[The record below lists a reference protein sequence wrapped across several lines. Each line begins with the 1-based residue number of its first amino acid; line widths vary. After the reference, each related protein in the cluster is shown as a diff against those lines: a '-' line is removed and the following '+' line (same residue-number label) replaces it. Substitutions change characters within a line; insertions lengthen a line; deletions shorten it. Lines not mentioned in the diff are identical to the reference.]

1 MKKKLR
7 VSRTHRISDSAASR
21 ENTQKSSKNSLSN
34 IGKGKIVF
42 LLILFT
48 AIITGIYIAAVKLRF
63 EPIFHLYWIIS
74 AVLACAAAVLQKRNE
89 YLYTKDMASGVSQA
103 QSEASRGQRLKRIK
117 YLLIILIPF
126 LFTVFADAVYL
137 LFLADL
143 DIFKAVADVFG

>member
-1 MKKKLR
+1 
-7 VSRTHRISDSAASR
+7 
-21 ENTQKSSKNSLSN
+21 
-34 IGKGKIVF
+34 
-42 LLILFT
+42 
-48 AIITGIYIAAVKLRF
+48 
-63 EPIFHLYWIIS
+63 
-74 AVLACAAAVLQKRNE
+74 
-89 YLYTKDMASGVSQA
+89 MASGVSQA